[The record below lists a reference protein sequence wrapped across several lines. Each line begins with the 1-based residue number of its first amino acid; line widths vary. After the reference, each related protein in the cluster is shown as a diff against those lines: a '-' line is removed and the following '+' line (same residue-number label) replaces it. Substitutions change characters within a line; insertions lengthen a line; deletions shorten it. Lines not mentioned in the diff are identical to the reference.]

1 MHHRLGRPL
10 PCQLANAPRAHPLVT
25 ARKPPFIA
33 WACALTSYLVLAPV
47 SKWYPKLK
55 GRLPT
60 CYSPVRRS
68 RFWLPTEV
76 FRQNCSLDLH
86 VLGTPPAFVLSQ
98 DQTLIFLNVCLNV
111 CSFVPRFASRIYL
124 LAKLTSLFC
133 FGFFKPAHFC
143 ENIVQFSRYYLLSS
157 LKQLFHFARF
167 ICFCQA
173 LFSDLFSLPYLTAF
187 IILLNLSL
195 FVNWFCSI
203 YVELVICCNSLKH
216 K

>member
-1 MHHRLGRPL
+1 MRSCCLFGISTCFQVVSQAKGQVAHVLLTHPPL
-10 PCQLANAPRAHPLVT
+10 AL
-25 ARKPPFIA
+25 
-33 WACALTSYLVLAPV
+33 LTSYRSILSKLLA
-47 SKWYPKLK
+47 
-55 GRLPT
+55 RLA
-60 CYSPVRRS
+60 CIRHAASVRPEPGS
-68 RFWLPTEV
+68 
-76 FRQNCSLDLH
+76 NSH
-86 VLGTPPAFVLSQ
+86 
-98 DQTLIFLNVCLNV
+98 FLNVCLNV

-173 LFSDLFSLPYLTAF
+173 LFSDLFLPSYLTAF

-203 YVELVICCNSLKH
+203 FLSPLGSSCLAAHCPTTVINTSKYFSLLQVFFVIS
-216 K
+216 